1 MEFGEKVKTVRKKL
15 YLSQEMMAKELGV
28 AFATVNRWEAG
39 RCKPNYGAQKAF
51 AEFCKAH
58 SIDVETL
65 EERVYSK

>member
-1 MEFGEKVKTVRKKL
+1 MEFREKVKAVRKKL

-28 AFATVNRWEAG
+28 AFATVNRWESG

-58 SIDVETL
+58 SIDVDTL
-65 EERVYSK
+65 EERKYN